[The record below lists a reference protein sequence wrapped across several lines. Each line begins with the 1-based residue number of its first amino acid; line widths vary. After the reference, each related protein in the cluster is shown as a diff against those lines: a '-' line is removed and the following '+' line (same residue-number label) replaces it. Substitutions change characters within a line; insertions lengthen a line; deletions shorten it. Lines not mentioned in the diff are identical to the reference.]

1 MTLIKGQNLKYW
13 LKNWRNSISSLLVNL
28 LIIACLSLSLFIPAV
43 AEKKPVVERERFPEL
58 IFRGILTNEFK
69 KYLGLS
75 IRKNRVSIK
84 DIPGSVFIFE
94 IFSTYCTSCP
104 RNVPILNE
112 IYSIIENNPDLRGKI
127 KIIGI
132 AVGNNKKEV
141 ETFMKEHNVLYP
153 IFTDYNFE
161 AHRVLGYPRVPYTI
175 FVKRNAKGENVIVC
189 KTEGILGSSKE
200 VMDKINSINK

>member
-1 MTLIKGQNLKYW
+1 MRYW
-13 LKNWRNSISSLLVNL
+13 LKNWKNSISSLLINL

-43 AEKKPVVERERFPEL
+43 AEKKAERELFPIL
-58 IFRGILTNEFK
+58 VFRETLAKEFK
-69 KYLGLS
+69 TYLGLS
-75 IRKNRVSIK
+75 TWKNKISIK
-84 DIPGSVFIFE
+84 DISGSVFIFE

-112 IYSIIENNPDLRGKI
+112 VYSIIENNPALRGKI

-141 ETFMKEHNVLYP
+141 EIFMKEHNVLYP

-161 AHRVLGYPRVPYTI
+161 AHRVLGSPRVPYTI

-200 VMDKINSINK
+200 VIDKINSIKK

>member
-1 MTLIKGQNLKYW
+1 MRYW
-13 LKNWRNSISSLLVNL
+13 LKNWKNSISSLLINL

-43 AEKKPVVERERFPEL
+43 AEKKPFIERELFPIL
-58 IFRGILTNEFK
+58 VFRETLAKEFK
-69 KYLGLS
+69 TYLGLS
-75 IRKNRVSIK
+75 TWKNKISIK
-84 DIPGSVFIFE
+84 DISGSVFIFE

-112 IYSIIENNPDLRGKI
+112 VYSIIENNPALRGKI

-141 ETFMKEHNVLYP
+141 EIFMKEHNVLYP

-161 AHRVLGYPRVPYTI
+161 AHRVLGSPRVPYTI

-200 VMDKINSINK
+200 VIDKINSIKNKWDRAF